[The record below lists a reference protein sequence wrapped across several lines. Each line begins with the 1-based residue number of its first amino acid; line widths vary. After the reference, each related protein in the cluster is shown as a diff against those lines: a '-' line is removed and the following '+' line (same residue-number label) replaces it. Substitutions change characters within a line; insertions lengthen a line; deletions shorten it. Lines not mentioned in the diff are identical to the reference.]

1 MNAQESTLDPALFG
15 PGPTRDSRF
24 TVKEKWVEMFNV
36 PEDHPE
42 RELEFFHRQMNEEL
56 NSVENAAQNLADF
69 PDADWDVRMWIA
81 RQAYDEARHVQ
92 MFRKIYESR
101 GGKVGH
107 YPVLNFQFRII
118 SKIPTLL
125 GRLAVQNRTFEAGGI
140 DAVKVAIAEARE
152 RGDAELAELY
162 ESQGADEIVHVRFAN
177 DWIKETVARQP
188 RTAMDMARALTAGS
202 AAFEQVMGIAGTVDV
217 DYVADIEGRREAGF
231 DESEVQ
237 RALNDTEIRRRQNAA
252 IKAGGSPS

>member
-1 MNAQESTLDPALFG
+1 MNTKESTLDPALFG
-15 PGPTRDSRF
+15 PGPVRDARF
-24 TVKEKWVEMFNV
+24 TVKEKWIEMFNV

-92 MFRKIYESR
+92 MFRRIYESR
-101 GGKVGH
+101 GGTVGH

-118 SKIPTLL
+118 SKINTLI

-140 DAVKVAIAEARE
+140 DAVKVAIEEARE
-152 RGDAELAELY
+152 KGDSELAELY

-177 DWIKETVARQP
+177 EWIKETVSKSP

-202 AAFEQVMGIAGTVDV
+202 KAFEDVMGVAGTVDV
-217 DYVADIEGRREAGF
+217 DYLADVEGRREAGF
-231 DESEVQ
+231 DDSEV
-237 RALNDTEIRRRQNAA
+237 RRVLNDTETRRQQNAA
-252 IKAGGSPS
+252 LKAGVQS